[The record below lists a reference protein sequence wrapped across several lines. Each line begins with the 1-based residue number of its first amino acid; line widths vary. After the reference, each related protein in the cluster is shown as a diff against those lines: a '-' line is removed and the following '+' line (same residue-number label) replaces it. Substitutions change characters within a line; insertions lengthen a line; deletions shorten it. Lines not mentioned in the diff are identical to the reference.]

1 MPATSAE
8 MLDFM
13 FGPELEY
20 ADGTKVKTAEYVNSA
35 PGVIVACFVSWCHH
49 CRKFSPQFK
58 EYMGQRPGKYVVILI
73 PSEDNERQFREYQKT
88 MPWPAVSFEHGY
100 STVSP
105 RLMQHLEFPGFPSAA
120 AYDSEGKM
128 LTRDVT
134 DLVRGNQELPDPM
147 MPDEDDST
155 ADVDSN
161 SESEEEQG
169 WDEP

>member
-1 MPATSAE
+1 MSRLSSAE

-20 ADGTKVKTAEYVNSA
+20 ADGRTVNTAEYVNSA
-35 PGVIVACFVSWCHH
+35 PGVIVLVAVSWCGHS
-49 CRKFSPQFK
+49 RKFSPQFK
-58 EYMGQRPGKYVVILI
+58 DYLDQRPGKYAVILI
-73 PSEDNERQFREYQKT
+73 PSEDDERKFREYQKT
-88 MPWPAVSFEHGY
+88 MPWPAVTFEHGF

-120 AYDSEGKM
+120 AYDSEGNM

-134 DLVRGNQELPDPM
+134 GLVRGNKELPDPM
-147 MPDEDDST
+147 MPDEDDSA

-169 WDEP
+169 WD